1 MTENIG
7 IGSFEQ
13 SIVDEEVYILKI
25 QNDTEQVKKVVH
37 PIDRS
42 FIQFHFSLKGS
53 AQFLFNNGTYHLD
66 VSEENS
72 LLLYNTQKDLPLHLM
87 VQPETWVLSVVVSI
101 KRFHAL
107 FSEDAKEVPFFS
119 ESFSE
124 KKYYAQEVLT
134 PSMAVV
140 LNQLM
145 SFNLHPS
152 IRTLYI
158 KGKIYELIAL
168 YFNRTGEADLEQ
180 CPFLADEDN
189 VRRIKRAKDII
200 LERMVEPPTLQELS
214 NEIGLSLKKLKE
226 GFRQIYGDSVYGF
239 LLDHKMDLAR
249 KLLESGKYNVNEIA
263 LRLGYSTA
271 SHFITSFKKKYGTTP
286 KKYVTSLV

>member
-1 MTENIG
+1 MQENIG
-7 IGSFEQ
+7 IGSFEPLY
-13 SIVDEEVYILKI
+13 VDDEIYVLKI
-25 QNDTEQVKKVVH
+25 QNDTNESKEVIH

-72 LLLYNTQKDLPLHLM
+72 LLLYNTQKDLPLHLT
-87 VQPETWVLSVVVSI
+87 VHPETWVLSVVVSI

-107 FSEDAKEVPFFS
+107 FSEDAEEIPFLS
-119 ESFSE
+119 GSFSE

-140 LNQLM
+140 LSQLM

-152 IRTLYI
+152 IEKLYL
-158 KGKIYELIAL
+158 KGKVYELIAL
-168 YFNRTGEADLEQ
+168 YFNKTGNGDLEQ

-189 VRRIKRAKDII
+189 VRKIKMAKDII
-200 LERMVEPPTLQELS
+200 LERLVEPPTLQELS
-214 NEIGLSLKKLKE
+214 GEIGLSLKKLKE
-226 GFRQIYGDSVYGF
+226 GFKQIYGDSVYGY
-239 LLDHKMDLAR
+239 LLGHKMDLAR
-249 KLLESGKYNVNEIA
+249 KLLESGKYNVNEIG

-271 SHFITSFKKKYGTTP
+271 SHFIASFKKKYGTTP
-286 KKYVTSLV
+286 KKYVTSLS